1 MSETRQSPPNDFR
14 DPFWQ
19 NLIDQEASNWPNVPR
34 ELVSNI
40 ILRGERTPNDR
51 IGRDGERGVVQ
62 ILPRTRDG
70 IIKQTGRDP
79 WLTPENQIFGAFFLL
94 DGSLRRN
101 QGNIAAS
108 VSEYQGGTNRANWG
122 PNNRAYTNRVMA
134 SFYNSGRETGETPAQ
149 RVRYE
154 DIVAQFEA
162 RRETDDPMR
171 RVYQAYRD
179 GRMTPE
185 DASAFEGEVRGGR
198 IMLGRGEGLIGENVA
213 QTEYRQPIAPASNA
227 IVANEGPLNA
237 YRQGRM
243 TPEDRLEFERLVRNG
258 TITVPQGFQ
267 LGQSARPG
275 TPGRATPPP
284 AQQGIT
290 EPPRGATPAA
300 PQAAPAPPMQGAP
313 ARQAEPALPEAQ
325 LPTRGG
331 LYAEDMMAGTV
342 APVVM
347 PEPATA
353 APARPM
359 TPQQRFGQRGAIY
372 GAPAPEQEIT
382 PAPAGPRGTTVGGLA
397 GAVTAPLALP
407 AAGTVAGFAVGG
419 PAGALGGFTVGT
431 LTALAGDPIVRAVN
445 ATLGTQFTEPTKAM
459 EALLARAGVEQP
471 ATEAER
477 IVKSATEGAVS
488 SGGLA
493 ALSRIMSL
501 ASSSPV
507 VRAVME
513 KLAIGPRSQVA
524 GGAGAGGSGQSA
536 AEMGYGP
543 GAQLALALA
552 GGFAGASLGG
562 TRVAAG
568 PRIAKDVAEAER
580 NRVRLATTDV
590 MPPSTPIGRL
600 FQRAAENVPF
610 TGTAGMRVSQQGER
624 VEATRQLLREYGAT
638 SAANVSD
645 DVVASLRATREA
657 QKNKYV
663 AQKTE
668 VIDRLAQ
675 SPAPVSSTNVTRK
688 IDDILATKDMQLEIN
703 APIRRELEMIK
714 RDVGA
719 ISDLRTLE
727 NFRKGLGDRFSTPE
741 LGSVRT
747 TGEQLVSSLYGPLR
761 QDMADYI
768 KANGW
773 PRDITKW
780 EVANRRLADMVG
792 ELNNTAF
799 RRVLNEGAATPE
811 TIRSMLFSNKPS
823 DVRRLYANLS
833 PDGRARA
840 QTAILEEA
848 ISKAGG
854 IDNINPT
861 QFVNQV
867 QRLGASTGV
876 FFTGP
881 DKARLDGFVRVL
893 NLTRRAQ
900 EAAANP
906 ATGVQAVPLV
916 GAALVTDLMGG
927 AGGGLAAVGGFG
939 LVARMYE
946 STIARN
952 ILSKIPSTRVGS
964 NEERDLVVRLL
975 NRATSVTQDQA
986 KNAGNMQ

>member
-1 MSETRQSPPNDFR
+1 
-14 DPFWQ
+14 
-19 NLIDQEASNWPNVPR
+19 
-34 ELVSNI
+34 
-40 ILRGERTPNDR
+40 
-51 IGRDGERGVVQ
+51 
-62 ILPRTRDG
+62 
-70 IIKQTGRDP
+70 
-79 WLTPENQIFGAFFLL
+79 
-94 DGSLRRN
+94 
-101 QGNIAAS
+101 
-108 VSEYQGGTNRANWG
+108 
-122 PNNRAYTNRVMA
+122 
-134 SFYNSGRETGETPAQ
+134 
-149 RVRYE
+149 
-154 DIVAQFEA
+154 
-162 RRETDDPMR
+162 
-171 RVYQAYRD
+171 
-179 GRMTPE
+179 
-185 DASAFEGEVRGGR
+185 
-198 IMLGRGEGLIGENVA
+198 
-213 QTEYRQPIAPASNA
+213 
-227 IVANEGPLNA
+227 
-237 YRQGRM
+237 
-243 TPEDRLEFERLVRNG
+243 
-258 TITVPQGFQ
+258 
-267 LGQSARPG
+267 
-275 TPGRATPPP
+275 
-284 AQQGIT
+284 
-290 EPPRGATPAA
+290 
-300 PQAAPAPPMQGAP
+300 
-313 ARQAEPALPEAQ
+313 
-325 LPTRGG
+325 
-331 LYAEDMMAGTV
+331 
-342 APVVM
+342 
-347 PEPATA
+347 
-353 APARPM
+353 
-359 TPQQRFGQRGAIY
+359 
-372 GAPAPEQEIT
+372 
-382 PAPAGPRGTTVGGLA
+382 
-397 GAVTAPLALP
+397 LALP
-407 AAGTVAGFAVGG
+407 AAGTVGGFAVGG
-419 PAGALGGFTVGT
+419 PAGALAGFTAGT

-459 EALLARAGVEQP
+459 EALLTRAGVEQP

-477 IVKSATEGAVS
+477 IVKSATEGAAS
-488 SGGLA
+488 AGGFA

-513 KLAIGPRSQVA
+513 KLAIGPRSQVS
-524 GGAGAGGSGQSA
+524 GGAGGGGAAQSA

-543 GAQLALALA
+543 EVQIPAALA
-552 GGFAGASLGG
+552 GGLAGAALGG

-568 PRIAKDVAEAER
+568 PRIAEDVAAAER

-590 MPPSTPIGRL
+590 MPPATPIGRL
-600 FQRAAENVPF
+600 FQRAAENAPF
-610 TGTAGMRVSQQGER
+610 TGTAGMRVSQQSER

-638 SAANVSD
+638 PAANASD
-645 DVVASLRATREA
+645 DVVASLRATRSAELTKYTN
-657 QKNKYV
+657 QKN
-663 AQKTE
+663 E

-675 SPAPVSSTNVTRK
+675 LPAPVDTRLVTRQ
-688 IDDILATKDMQLEIN
+688 IDNILASPDLRLETN
-703 APIRRELEMIK
+703 APIRRELETMK
-714 RDVGA
+714 RDLGQIV
-719 ISDLRTLE
+719 DLKTLE
-727 NFRKGLGDRFSTPE
+727 NFRRGLGDRFSAPE
-741 LGSVRT
+741 LGSVRS
-747 TGEQLVSSLYGPLR
+747 TGEKLVSSLYGPLR

-768 KANGW
+768 KANGL

-780 EVANRRLADMVG
+780 EVANRRLAEMVG

-833 PDGRARA
+833 PNGRARA

-854 IDNINPT
+854 IDNVNPT

-986 KNAGNMQ
+986 RNAGNMQ

>member
-1 MSETRQSPPNDFR
+1 MSENRQAPPNDYR

-19 NLIDQEASNWPNVPR
+19 DLIAGTEQRLGLPNGLLASVVTN
-34 ELVSNI
+34 
-40 ILRGERTPNDR
+40 GERTPNNR
-51 IGRDGERGVVQ
+51 VSSAGARTVFQ
-62 ILPRTRDG
+62 IIPETRDAIQRKYG
-70 IIKQTGRDP
+70 IDAY
-79 WLTPENQIFGAFFLL
+79 LSPENAAEAAGLL
-94 DGSLRRN
+94 LQESLQRN
-101 QGNIAAS
+101 RGNAALA
-108 VSEYQGGTNRANWG
+108 VTEYHGGTNQRNWG
-122 PNNRAYTNRVMA
+122 PITRAYTNRVMA
-134 SFYNSGRETGETPAQ
+134 GLYNPGRETGETPAQ

-171 RVYQAYRD
+171 RVYQAYRE

-198 IMLGRGEGLIGENVA
+198 IMLGRGEGLSGENVA
-213 QTEYRQPIAPASNA
+213 PTEYRQPIAPVSNA

-258 TITVPQGFQ
+258 TITVPPGFQ

-275 TPGRATPPP
+275 TPGRAMPPP
-284 AQQGIT
+284 AQQGIIA
-290 EPPRGATPAA
+290 PPQGATPAA
-300 PQAAPAPPMQGAP
+300 PQAAPAAPMQGAP
-313 ARQAEPALPEAQ
+313 ALQAEPALPEVQ

-347 PEPATA
+347 PEP

-382 PAPAGPRGTTVGGLA
+382 PAPAAAITPAPAGPRGTTAGGLA
-397 GAVTAPLALP
+397 GAVTGPLALP
-407 AAGTVAGFAVGG
+407 AAGTVGGFAVGG
-419 PAGALGGFTVGT
+419 PAGALAGFTAGT

-477 IVKSATEGAVS
+477 IVKSATEGAAS
-488 SGGLA
+488 AGGFA

-501 ASSSPV
+501 ASSSPM

-513 KLAIGPRSQVA
+513 KLAIGPQSQVA
-524 GGAGAGGSGQSA
+524 GGAGAGAAAQSA

-543 GAQLALALA
+543 EVQVPAALA
-552 GGFAGASLGG
+552 GGLAGAALGG

-568 PRIAKDVAEAER
+568 PRIAEDVAAAER

-590 MPPSTPIGRL
+590 MPPATPIGRL
-600 FQRAAENVPF
+600 FQRAAENAPF
-610 TGTAGMRVSQQGER
+610 TGTAGMRVSQQSER

-638 SAANVSD
+638 GAANASD
-645 DVVASLRATREA
+645 DVVASLRATRSAELTKYTN
-657 QKNKYV
+657 QKN
-663 AQKTE
+663 E

-675 SPAPVSSTNVTRK
+675 LPAPVDTRLVTRQ
-688 IDDILATKDMQLEIN
+688 IDNILASPDLRLETN
-703 APIRRELEMIK
+703 APIRRELETMK
-714 RDVGA
+714 RDLGQIV
-719 ISDLRTLE
+719 DLKTLE
-727 NFRKGLGDRFSTPE
+727 NFRRGLGDRFSAPE
-741 LGSVRT
+741 LGSVRS
-747 TGEQLVSSLYGPLR
+747 TGEKLVSSLYGPLR

-768 KANGW
+768 KANGL

-780 EVANRRLADMVG
+780 EVANRRLAEMVG

-833 PDGRARA
+833 PNGRARA
-840 QTAILEEA
+840 QAAILEEA

-861 QFVNQV
+861 QFVNQM

-906 ATGVQAVPLV
+906 ATGVQMVPYLPAATAYATT
-916 GAALVTDLMGG
+916 GDPLLSAAAL
-927 AGGGLAAVGGFG
+927 GGFG

-946 STIARN
+946 SAAARN
-952 ILSKIPSTRVGS
+952 ILTRLPKVRVGS
-964 NEERDLVVRLL
+964 EEETKLI
-975 NRATSVTQDQA
+975 NRMGTILQDQA
-986 KNAGNMQ
+986 RNAGNMQ

>member
-1 MSETRQSPPNDFR
+1 
-14 DPFWQ
+14 
-19 NLIDQEASNWPNVPR
+19 
-34 ELVSNI
+34 
-40 ILRGERTPNDR
+40 
-51 IGRDGERGVVQ
+51 
-62 ILPRTRDG
+62 
-70 IIKQTGRDP
+70 
-79 WLTPENQIFGAFFLL
+79 
-94 DGSLRRN
+94 
-101 QGNIAAS
+101 
-108 VSEYQGGTNRANWG
+108 
-122 PNNRAYTNRVMA
+122 MA
-134 SFYNSGRETGETPAQ
+134 GLYNPGRETGETPAQ

-171 RVYQAYRD
+171 RVYQAYRE

-198 IMLGRGEGLIGENVA
+198 IMLGRGEGLSGENVA
-213 QTEYRQPIAPASNA
+213 PTEYRQPIAPVSNA

-258 TITVPQGFQ
+258 TITVPPGFQ

-275 TPGRATPPP
+275 TPGRAMPPP
-284 AQQGIT
+284 AQQGIIA
-290 EPPRGATPAA
+290 PPQGATPAA
-300 PQAAPAPPMQGAP
+300 PQAAPAAPMQGAP
-313 ARQAEPALPEAQ
+313 ALQAEPALPEVQ

-347 PEPATA
+347 PEP

-382 PAPAGPRGTTVGGLA
+382 PAPAAAITPAPAGPRGTTAGGLA
-397 GAVTAPLALP
+397 GAVTGPLALP
-407 AAGTVAGFAVGG
+407 AAGTVGGFAVGG
-419 PAGALGGFTVGT
+419 PAGALAGFTAGT

-477 IVKSATEGAVS
+477 IVKSATEGAAS
-488 SGGLA
+488 AGGFA

-501 ASSSPV
+501 ASSSPM

-513 KLAIGPRSQVA
+513 KLAIGPQSQVA
-524 GGAGAGGSGQSA
+524 GGAGAGAAAQSA

-543 GAQLALALA
+543 EVQVPAALA
-552 GGFAGASLGG
+552 GGLAGAALGG

-568 PRIAKDVAEAER
+568 PRIAEDVAAAER

-590 MPPSTPIGRL
+590 MPPATPIGRL
-600 FQRAAENVPF
+600 FQRAAENAPF
-610 TGTAGMRVSQQGER
+610 TGTAGMRVSQQSER

-638 SAANVSD
+638 GAANASD
-645 DVVASLRATREA
+645 DVVASLRATRSAELTKYTN
-657 QKNKYV
+657 QKN
-663 AQKTE
+663 E

-675 SPAPVSSTNVTRK
+675 LPAPVDTRLVTRQ
-688 IDDILATKDMQLEIN
+688 IDNILASPDLRLETN
-703 APIRRELEMIK
+703 APIRRELETMK
-714 RDVGA
+714 RDLGQIV
-719 ISDLRTLE
+719 DLKTLE
-727 NFRKGLGDRFSTPE
+727 NFRRGLGDRFSAPE
-741 LGSVRT
+741 LGSVRS
-747 TGEQLVSSLYGPLR
+747 TGEKLVSSLYGPLR

-768 KANGW
+768 KANGL

-780 EVANRRLADMVG
+780 EVANRRLAEMVG
-792 ELNNTAF
+792 ELNNTVF

-833 PDGRARA
+833 PNGRARA
-840 QTAILEEA
+840 QAAILEEA

-906 ATGVQAVPLV
+906 ATGVQMVPYLPAATAYATT
-916 GAALVTDLMGG
+916 GDPLLSAAAL
-927 AGGGLAAVGGFG
+927 GGFG

-946 STIARN
+946 SAAARN
-952 ILSKIPSTRVGS
+952 ILTRLPKVRVGS
-964 NEERDLVVRLL
+964 EEETKLI
-975 NRATSVTQDQA
+975 NRMGTILQDQA
-986 KNAGNMQ
+986 RNAGNMQ

>member
-1 MSETRQSPPNDFR
+1 
-14 DPFWQ
+14 
-19 NLIDQEASNWPNVPR
+19 
-34 ELVSNI
+34 
-40 ILRGERTPNDR
+40 
-51 IGRDGERGVVQ
+51 
-62 ILPRTRDG
+62 
-70 IIKQTGRDP
+70 
-79 WLTPENQIFGAFFLL
+79 
-94 DGSLRRN
+94 
-101 QGNIAAS
+101 
-108 VSEYQGGTNRANWG
+108 
-122 PNNRAYTNRVMA
+122 
-134 SFYNSGRETGETPAQ
+134 
-149 RVRYE
+149 
-154 DIVAQFEA
+154 
-162 RRETDDPMR
+162 
-171 RVYQAYRD
+171 
-179 GRMTPE
+179 
-185 DASAFEGEVRGGR
+185 
-198 IMLGRGEGLIGENVA
+198 
-213 QTEYRQPIAPASNA
+213 
-227 IVANEGPLNA
+227 
-237 YRQGRM
+237 
-243 TPEDRLEFERLVRNG
+243 
-258 TITVPQGFQ
+258 
-267 LGQSARPG
+267 
-275 TPGRATPPP
+275 
-284 AQQGIT
+284 
-290 EPPRGATPAA
+290 
-300 PQAAPAPPMQGAP
+300 
-313 ARQAEPALPEAQ
+313 
-325 LPTRGG
+325 
-331 LYAEDMMAGTV
+331 
-342 APVVM
+342 
-347 PEPATA
+347 
-353 APARPM
+353 
-359 TPQQRFGQRGAIY
+359 
-372 GAPAPEQEIT
+372 
-382 PAPAGPRGTTVGGLA
+382 
-397 GAVTAPLALP
+397 
-407 AAGTVAGFAVGG
+407 
-419 PAGALGGFTVGT
+419 
-431 LTALAGDPIVRAVN
+431 LAGDPIVRAVN
-445 ATLGTQFTEPTKAM
+445 ATLGTQFTEPTKAV

-477 IVKSATEGAVS
+477 IVKSATEGAAS
-488 SGGLA
+488 AGGIA

-501 ASSSPV
+501 ASSSPL

-524 GGAGAGGSGQSA
+524 GGAGGGGAAQSA

-543 GAQLALALA
+543 AGQMLAAFA
-552 GGFAGASLGG
+552 GGFGGAAFGG

-568 PRIAKDVAEAER
+568 PRIAKDVAAAER
-580 NRVRLATTDV
+580 NRVRLSTSDV
-590 MPPSTPIGRL
+590 MPPSTPIGRT
-600 FQRAAENVPF
+600 FQRAAENAPL

-624 VEATRQLLREYGAT
+624 VEATRQILREYGAT
-638 SAANVSD
+638 SAANASD

-657 QKNKYV
+657 EKNKYV

-675 SPAPVSSTNVTRK
+675 LPYPVDTRNATRQ
-688 IDDILATKDMQLEIN
+688 IDNILASPDLRLEIN

-768 KANGW
+768 KANGL

-780 EVANRRLADMVG
+780 EVANKRLADMVG
-792 ELNNTAF
+792 ELSNTAF

-906 ATGVQAVPLV
+906 ATGVQTVPYV
-916 GAALVTDLMGG
+916 GAALAIDFMGS

-946 STIARN
+946 SAVARN
-952 ILSKIPSTRVGS
+952 ILTRLPKVRVGS
-964 NEERDLVVRLL
+964 EEETKLI
-975 NRATSVTQDQA
+975 NRMGTILQDQA
-986 KNAGNMQ
+986 RNAGNMQ